1 MKRQDEGISK
11 EYDFFYDD
19 DNDDDKN
26 FPDDISIKQES
37 DSPNDVLIK
46 QESDNEIDDRETIPY
61 TSPKRENVNEIDE
74 KIYKEPKLETAVET
88 GKQAITDEEKFIKTE
103 LDANKVDLETSE
115 EAEIKKIEDVF
126 DVVKKEETLKYI
138 ENFFIDDN
146 GFLIVMKF
154 LKAISNLLWTLLI
167 ELTLLLIQKSLLKIP
182 RWQKWKLLIRPL
194 NKKLIKKN
202 KSLLTIYQISIKIR
216 WDTRIV

>member
-126 DVVKKEETLKYI
+126 DVVKKEEPLKYI
-138 ENFFIDDN
+138 ETFFIEDN

-154 LKAISNLLWTLLI
+154 LKVISNLLWTLLI

-194 NKKLIKKN
+194 NKKLRKKN

>member
-1 MKRQDEGISK
+1 MMMMMTMIRISQTRFQLSK
-11 EYDFFYDD
+11 
-19 DNDDDKN
+19 KVIP
-26 FPDDISIKQES
+26 PD
-37 DSPNDVLIK
+37 DVLIK

-74 KIYKEPKLETAVET
+74 KIYKEPKLEAAVET

-126 DVVKKEETLKYI
+126 DVVKKEEPLKYI
-138 ENFFIDDN
+138 ETFFIEDN

-167 ELTLLLIQKSLLKIP
+167 ELTLPLIQKSLLKIP

-194 NKKLIKKN
+194 NKKLRKKN

>member
-1 MKRQDEGISK
+1 MI
-11 EYDFFYDD
+11 FFYDD
-19 DNDDDKN
+19 DDDDDDDKN

-37 DSPNDVLIK
+37 DSPDDVLIK

-88 GKQAITDEEKFIKTE
+88 RKQAITDEEKFIKTE

-126 DVVKKEETLKYI
+126 DVVKKEEPLKYI
-138 ENFFIDDN
+138 ETFFIEDN

-194 NKKLIKKN
+194 NKKLRKKN